1 MPYDH
6 DSNNTETPR
15 PSESRRRS
23 RISAQ
28 ERKARKRK
36 LYIRRAIIV
45 AVGLLILFLAIF
57 LFVQLIRLIFGIG
70 KNNDT
75 EKNDTQ
81 KIYSLSSETTAP
93 EGSTEAAV
101 NTEALNFVTPDIKD
115 DQNATGHLSEY
126 DNSIYIYNNMALE
139 LFNGSDASAQD
150 YAKAISDFKKNA
162 PEYTVYN
169 MVVPNHTEYALP
181 RRLIED
187 GTVATTIQ
195 SANIKKIYESYT
207 EDVRPINCYN
217 ILAEHLSEYTYFNTD
232 RYWTGLGAYYGYQA
246 FCAQT
251 GQTATDINACTGKSI
266 SDYPGAFTAYD
277 ESLAS
282 APDTV
287 QYWLFPYATRAMR
300 TPEVGAQAEQSAVY
314 YEEASGDLAYGVFL
328 SGDAPLFVAY
338 NDQLQ
343 NGKKILVVKDSN
355 SNPFVPYLTGNY
367 QEVHVIDPG
376 TWKGNIKSY
385 MQDNGIDT
393 VLFINS
399 VMNANSSDYAN
410 SIRSVYGAAAVTQT
424 PTEAANNN
432 NNNGENTDEN
442 GEGNADGNGEEAY
455 EETPE
460 ENYEENPGEAYIEE
474 Y

>member
-6 DSNNTETPR
+6 NSSNSETPR
-15 PSESRRRS
+15 PSEMRRRS
-23 RISAQ
+23 RVSAQ

-70 KNNDT
+70 KNNDEQKT
-75 EKNDTQ
+75 ETQ

-93 EGSTEAAV
+93 EGSTEAV

-126 DNSIYIYNNMALE
+126 DNSVYIYNNMALE

-150 YAKAISDFKKNA
+150 YAKAISGFKKSA

-169 MVVPNHTEYALP
+169 MVVPNHAEYALP

-187 GTVATTIQ
+187 GTVSTTVQ
-195 SANIKKIYESYT
+195 SANIKKLYESYT
-207 EDVRPINCYN
+207 EDVKPINCYN
-217 ILAEHLSEYTYFNTD
+217 TLAEHLGEYTYFNTD

-251 GQTATDINACTGKSI
+251 GQTATDITACTEKSI
-266 SDYPGAFTAYD
+266 NDFAGAFTAYD
-277 ESLAS
+277 ESLSS
-282 APDTV
+282 APDAV
-287 QYWLFPYATRAMR
+287 HYWTFPYATRAMR
-300 TPEVGAQAEQSAVY
+300 TPEVGAQAEQSSVY
-314 YEEASGDLAYGVFL
+314 YEEASGELAYGVFL

-338 NDQLQ
+338 NDQIR
-343 NGKKILVVKDSN
+343 NGKKILVVKDTN
-355 SNPFVPYLTGNY
+355 ANPFVPYLTGNY
-367 QEVHVIDPG
+367 QEVHVIDPV

-385 MQDNGIDT
+385 MQDNNIDS
-393 VLFINS
+393 VLFINT

-410 SIRSVYGAAAVTQT
+410 AIRSVYGAAAVT
-424 PTEAANNN
+424 PTEAVSNDQNS
-432 NNNGENTDEN
+432 GETPDEN
-442 GEGNADGNGEEAY
+442 AGGNGEEAY
-455 EETPE
+455 EEAPQE
-460 ENYEENPGEAYIEE
+460 YYEENPGDAYIEE